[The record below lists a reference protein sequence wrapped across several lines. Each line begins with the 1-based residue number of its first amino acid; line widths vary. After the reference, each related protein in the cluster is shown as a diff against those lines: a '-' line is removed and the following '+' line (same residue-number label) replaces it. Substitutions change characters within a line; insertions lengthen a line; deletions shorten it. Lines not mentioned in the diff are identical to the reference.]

1 MELEPIEI
9 ANGIFS
15 IIFAII
21 SITIGIIIALKYF
34 EYKKRDLLLVGI
46 TWIGMVEP
54 WVAASLSFLYT
65 LLTGDM
71 FTTVLYLLIGI
82 TFLPITILIWMIA
95 FTDLVYKK
103 NQIVIL
109 IIIAIYGALF
119 EIFFL
124 YFIFTK
130 PSILGELISPVDME
144 YNLFLR
150 IYLLSV
156 LILALITGVLFARKS
171 LRSEKPE
178 IKLKGKF
185 LLAAFISFVIGGI
198 LDTIITA
205 NFVALLITRIILISS
220 SIEFYYGFI
229 LPEWMKKRF
238 LRQK

>member
-1 MELEPIEI
+1 
-9 ANGIFS
+9 
-15 IIFAII
+15 
-21 SITIGIIIALKYF
+21 
-34 EYKKRDLLLVGI
+34 
-46 TWIGMVEP
+46 
-54 WVAASLSFLYT
+54 
-65 LLTGDM
+65 
-71 FTTVLYLLIGI
+71 
-82 TFLPITILIWMIA
+82 
-95 FTDLVYKK
+95 
-103 NQIVIL
+103 
-109 IIIAIYGALF
+109 
-119 EIFFL
+119 
-124 YFIFTK
+124 
-130 PSILGELISPVDME
+130 ME

-150 IYLLSV
+150 MYLLSV

-178 IKLKGKF
+178 IKLRGKF